1 MKKLISL
8 LVLVAMVATMAVACG
23 GNDAPAETTA
33 KPGTDPVTDGVT
45 EPVTTVDDYAHDLPA
60 DLKFDGKELI
70 IGTYEGGNIG
80 QGWANF
86 FDVDE
91 PEPGNLIEEAAY
103 NRNLEVEQL
112 LGITITCKSDW
123 IWQSGL
129 GVALDATTQSG
140 VCVYDVMFLESIYSY
155 ESLIID
161 ELIKDIAQMPYMDLS
176 KPYYNKM
183 YNDTYYLRD
192 NLYFF
197 ASDMTFPCQSAVK
210 WMVNDDM
217 LVDLG
222 YEPDFLF
229 EKVESGDWN
238 LPLIWDMIEGV
249 AVDVNGD
256 GVEDVTD
263 KYGIGSDCWQ
273 LAPLW
278 PAAGLKGCYYT
289 EEGFEFDYGTDYS
302 YEVFNE
308 ILELQRSPDV
318 KFSGDGDA
326 WFYGNALFTVS
337 GQELRLFYDMEFDFS
352 VLPMPRFNENQDR
365 YYNYCNG
372 GITIIPETIAD
383 DELVGATMEAM
394 ASSSSKHLVP
404 AFHENFIEQGVLRN
418 TESWNNWNRM
428 LKDWAAPEF
437 CSLISPDG
445 RLTWFK
451 PVYNCLW
458 FDDGSFQTNW
468 DAMKESVEET
478 CMIFYEFYLAELG
491 A

>member
-1 MKKLISL
+1 
-8 LVLVAMVATMAVACG
+8 
-23 GNDAPAETTA
+23 
-33 KPGTDPVTDGVT
+33 
-45 EPVTTVDDYAHDLPA
+45 
-60 DLKFDGKELI
+60 
-70 IGTYEGGNIG
+70 
-80 QGWANF
+80 
-86 FDVDE
+86 
-91 PEPGNLIEEAAY
+91 
-103 NRNLEVEQL
+103 
-112 LGITITCKSDW
+112 
-123 IWQSGL
+123 
-129 GVALDATTQSG
+129 
-140 VCVYDVMFLESIYSY
+140 
-155 ESLIID
+155 
-161 ELIKDIAQMPYMDLS
+161 MPYMDLS

-210 WMVNDDM
+210 WMVNDEM

-222 YEPDFLF
+222 YEADFLF

-263 KYGIGSDCWQ
+263 KHGIGSDCWQ

-289 EEGFEFDYGTDYS
+289 EDGFEFDYGTDYS

-352 VLPMPRFNENQDR
+352 VLLCLASMRIRTVTTTTVTVVSPSFLKRLRMMSWLALPWRQWLPLLPSTLFPPSMR
-365 YYNYCNG
+365 ISSSRASFAILSP
-372 GITIIPETIAD
+372 GITGTVCSRIGLLPNSAPSS
-383 DELVGATMEAM
+383 LLM
-394 ASSSSKHLVP
+394 AV
-404 AFHENFIEQGVLRN
+404 
-418 TESWNNWNRM
+418 
-428 LKDWAAPEF
+428 
-437 CSLISPDG
+437 
-445 RLTWFK
+445 
-451 PVYNCLW
+451 
-458 FDDGSFQTNW
+458 
-468 DAMKESVEET
+468 
-478 CMIFYEFYLAELG
+478 
-491 A
+491 

>member
-33 KPGTDPVTDGVT
+33 KPGTDPVTEGAT

-197 ASDMTFPCQSAVK
+197 ISDITYPCQNAAEFL
-210 WMVNDDM
+210 VNLDE
-217 LVDLG
+217 LVDHG
-222 YEPDFLF
+222 YEKNYLY
-229 EKVESGDWN
+229 EKVNNNDFI
-238 LPLIWDMIEGV
+238 LQDVFDMIEGTWK
-249 AVDVNGD
+249 DLNGD
-256 GVEDVTD
+256 N
-263 KYGIGSDCWQ
+263 
-273 LAPLW
+273 APDMGDFFGFGGHPYSPCYLY
-278 PAAGLKGCYYT
+278 PGAGLLGTYLT
-289 EEGFEFDYGTDYS
+289 EDGFAFDYGTDYS
-302 YEVFNE
+302 IEVMDRIIDLVHHADSFVSDWNNTNMFFEGRALFMGYASTIRTLQDLDFECGVLPFPKFNE
-308 ILELQRSPDV
+308 E
-318 KFSGDGDA
+318 
-326 WFYGNALFTVS
+326 
-337 GQELRLFYDMEFDFS
+337 
-352 VLPMPRFNENQDR
+352 QDR
-365 YYNYCNG
+365 FYSATSG
-372 GITIIPETIAD
+372 GAVIVPANMASEDFT
-383 DELVGATMEAM
+383 GAVIEAM
-394 ASSSSKHLVP
+394 ASGSGKYFVP
-404 AFHENFIEQGVLRN
+404 AFYEQYLEQGVLNDDYSR
-418 TESWNNWNRM
+418 ENWRRM
-428 LKDWAAPEF
+428 LNEWGAYEF
-437 CSLISPDG
+437 TYYICPDE
-445 RLTWFK
+445 RVKYFL
-451 PVYNCLW
+451 PAYSIIEA
-458 FDDGSFQTNW
+458 GSRDFASSW
-468 DAMKESVEET
+468 DAQKDTVGQI
-478 CMIFYEFYLAELG
+478 CQEFFDWYLAP
-491 A
+491 